1 MSKYTLSTQKLSFT
15 VDTSPLKIISITN
28 RLNAKVCSTID
39 SEIFWIECND
49 QKISASQFNIMF
61 IEKHDDGVSRLLK
74 FSMCHKCGVCAYVS
88 FLANLD
94 DTIEVIIQMQNG
106 DGKEARF
113 VGIGFPFMSDGKM
126 LGLKNSMYYSPSKP
140 FESSRGEALL
150 DLHAACPKVMSFVRN
165 DGYGFDLTFDI
176 PRGSNTQECTLELQ
190 HISSLDELKEYK
202 SLVRLNRYRAVTMQV
217 KFDAVSKGWMETFG
231 KIKST
236 ARSKVDMYN
245 YMRPDLKWYNNIFLH
260 QFAYIYSREV
270 YDYENDR
277 VDIERLINAGK
288 DFGGYDA
295 ICLWHQYPRLGVD
308 ERSQWDFFEDFPGGL
323 NGIAEIT
330 KKCHEKGIKVMLPYK
345 PWDAPDNMST
355 DDTARKLAHVIEK
368 TDVDGFF
375 LDTMFNILDKFR
387 TESDRVK
394 KGCAFCTELQ
404 PENGRTI
411 EVLTGSWQQS
421 AALPYQTPILRYVF
435 PEHRSHFISRWSID
449 SDRDNMLKKAIMNGS
464 GLVIWQD
471 IFGSWLPYEDYQKAE
486 VKKWK
491 NIWLDNRNCFLS
503 KNVFPLWPAL
513 QCDLVINAFIDDL
526 SGEAI
531 FTVYNNSGSQI
542 EGELFSCQHYGKN
555 SAYDLWND
563 DTDIYITDKKVFGSL
578 KSQQTAIIKVK

>member
-1 MSKYTLSTQKLSFT
+1 
-15 VDTSPLKIISITN
+15 
-28 RLNAKVCSTID
+28 
-39 SEIFWIECND
+39 
-49 QKISASQFNIMF
+49 
-61 IEKHDDGVSRLLK
+61 
-74 FSMCHKCGVCAYVS
+74 
-88 FLANLD
+88 
-94 DTIEVIIQMQNG
+94 
-106 DGKEARF
+106 
-113 VGIGFPFMSDGKM
+113 
-126 LGLKNSMYYSPSKP
+126 
-140 FESSRGEALL
+140 
-150 DLHAACPKVMSFVRN
+150 
-165 DGYGFDLTFDI
+165 
-176 PRGSNTQECTLELQ
+176 
-190 HISSLDELKEYK
+190 
-202 SLVRLNRYRAVTMQV
+202 
-217 KFDAVSKGWMETFG
+217 
-231 KIKST
+231 
-236 ARSKVDMYN
+236 
-245 YMRPDLKWYNNIFLH
+245 
-260 QFAYIYSREV
+260 
-270 YDYENDR
+270 
-277 VDIERLINAGK
+277 
-288 DFGGYDA
+288 
-295 ICLWHQYPRLGVD
+295 
-308 ERSQWDFFEDFPGGL
+308 
-323 NGIAEIT
+323 
-330 KKCHEKGIKVMLPYK
+330 MLPYK
-345 PWDAPDNMST
+345 PWDAPDNMSP
-355 DDTARKLAHVIEK
+355 DDTASRLAHVIEK

-375 LDTMFNILDKFR
+375 LDTMFNIPDKFR